1 MSGMSDSQHH
11 TPLFPALYVV
21 ATPIGNLGDITMRAL
36 DILQRVDRVA
46 AEDTRVSG
54 QLLAHFNISKP
65 MVSIREH
72 NEREAADKVIA
83 WIAAGDAVAYMSD
96 AGTPAVSDPGARL
109 VAAVRAAGLR
119 VVPIP
124 GVSAVTA
131 ALSAAGVESGTWLF
145 HGFLPPKSGA
155 RKAQLQTLA
164 ALPCALV
171 FYEAPHRIEE
181 TLADMATVLDS
192 ERAVTLAR
200 ELTKR
205 FETIVTLPLRDAPV
219 WLAAD
224 PNNVRG
230 EFVVIVHPPAAEA
243 AIVDAEAMRVL
254 DVLLGELPPTLA
266 SKLASKITG
275 RSKAELYK
283 MSLALKPQDQEN
295 LDQEDA

>member
-1 MSGMSDSQHH
+1 MNESAHH
-11 TPLFPALYVV
+11 TRLPPALYVV
-21 ATPIGNLGDITMRAL
+21 ATPIGNLGDITLRAIETL
-36 DILQRVDRVA
+36 KYVDRVA

-54 QLLAHFNISKP
+54 QLLAHFTLSKP
-65 MVSIREH
+65 LISIREH
-72 NEREAADKVIA
+72 NEREAAIKVIA
-83 WIAAGDAVAYMSD
+83 WIAAGEAVAYVSD

-109 VAAVRAAGLR
+109 VAAVREAGLT

-124 GVSAVTA
+124 GASAVTT

-155 RKAQLQTLA
+155 RKAHLQTLA

-181 TLADMATVLDS
+181 TLADMAAVLDDA
-192 ERAVTLAR
+192 RAVTLAR

-205 FETIVTLPLRDAPV
+205 FETIVTLPLREAPA

-230 EFVVIVHPPAAEA
+230 EFVVIVHPPAAA
-243 AIVDAEAMRVL
+243 AAVVDAEAMRVL
-254 DVLLGELPPTLA
+254 DVLLAELPPTLA
-266 SKLASKITG
+266 AKLTSKITG

-283 MSLALKPQDQEN
+283 MTLALKPQDQP
-295 LDQEDA
+295 DQEDA

>member
-1 MSGMSDSQHH
+1 MNESAHH
-11 TPLFPALYVV
+11 TRLPPALYVV
-21 ATPIGNLGDITMRAL
+21 ATPIGNLGDITLRAL
-36 DILQRVDRVA
+36 DILRSADRVA

-72 NEREAADKVIA
+72 NEREAANKVIA
-83 WIAAGDAVAYMSD
+83 WIVAGEAVAYVSD

-109 VAAVRAAGLR
+109 VAAVRAAGL
-119 VVPIP
+119 VVIPIP
-124 GVSAVTA
+124 GASAVTT

-145 HGFLPPKSGA
+145 HGFLPPKAGA
-155 RKAQLQTLA
+155 RRAQLQTLA
-164 ALPCALV
+164 VLPSALV

-181 TLADMATVLDS
+181 TLSDMAAVLDDA
-192 ERAVTLAR
+192 RAVTLAR

-205 FETIVTLPLRDAPV
+205 FETIVTLPLRDAPA

-230 EFVVIVHPPAAEA
+230 EFVVIVHPPAAA
-243 AIVDAEAMRVL
+243 AAVVDAEAMRVL

-266 SKLASKITG
+266 AKLTSKITG
-275 RSKAELYK
+275 RSKADLYK
-283 MSLALKPQDQEN
+283 MTLALKPQDQE
-295 LDQEDA
+295 DA

>member
-1 MSGMSDSQHH
+1 MSESLHL
-11 TPLFPALYVV
+11 TRLPPALYVV
-21 ATPIGNLGDITMRAL
+21 ATPIGNLGDITLRAL
-36 DILQRVDRVA
+36 DTLKSVDRVA

-65 MVSIREH
+65 LISIREH
-72 NEREAADKVIA
+72 NERAAADKVIA
-83 WIAAGDAVAYMSD
+83 WIVAGEAVAYVSD

-109 VAAVRAAGLR
+109 VAAVRAAGLT

-124 GVSAVTA
+124 GASAVTT
-131 ALSAAGVESGTWLF
+131 ALSAAGIESGQWLF

-155 RKAQLQTLA
+155 RRAQLQTLA
-164 ALPCALV
+164 ALPSALV

-181 TLADMATVLDS
+181 TLADMAAVLDGA
-192 ERAVTLAR
+192 RPVTLAR

-205 FETIVTLPLRDAPV
+205 FESIVTLPLADAPA

-224 PNNVRG
+224 PNHVRG
-230 EFVVIVHPPAAEA
+230 EFVVIVHPPAAA
-243 AIVDAEAMRVL
+243 AAMVDAEAMRVL

-266 SKLASKITG
+266 AKLASKISG

-283 MSLALKPQDQEN
+283 MTLALKPHEQDE
-295 LDQEDA
+295 A

>member
-1 MSGMSDSQHH
+1 MNESTHH
-11 TPLFPALYVV
+11 TRLPPALYVV
-21 ATPIGNLGDITMRAL
+21 ATPIGNLGDITLRAL
-36 DILQRVDRVA
+36 DILRSADRVA

-72 NEREAADKVIA
+72 NEREAANKVIA
-83 WIAAGDAVAYMSD
+83 WIAAGEAVAYVSD

-109 VAAVRAAGLR
+109 VTAVRAAGLV

-124 GVSAVTA
+124 GASAVTT

-145 HGFLPPKSGA
+145 HGFLPPKAGA
-155 RKAQLQTLA
+155 RRAQLQTLA
-164 ALPCALV
+164 ALPSALV

-181 TLADMATVLDS
+181 TLTDMATVLDGA
-192 ERAVTLAR
+192 RAVTLAR

-205 FETIVTLPLRDAPV
+205 FETIVTLPLRDAPA

-230 EFVVIVHPPAAEA
+230 EFVVIVHPPAAA
-243 AIVDAEAMRVL
+243 AAVVDAEAMRVL
-254 DVLLGELPPTLA
+254 DVLLAELPPTLA
-266 SKLASKITG
+266 ARLTSKITG
-275 RSKAELYK
+275 RSKADLYK
-283 MSLALKPQDQEN
+283 MTLALKPP
-295 LDQEDA
+295 DQEDA

>member
-1 MSGMSDSQHH
+1 MNESAHH
-11 TPLFPALYVV
+11 TRLPPALYVV
-21 ATPIGNLGDITMRAL
+21 ATPIGNLGDITLRAIETL
-36 DILQRVDRVA
+36 KYVDRVA

-54 QLLAHFNISKP
+54 QLLAHFTLSKP
-65 MVSIREH
+65 LISIREH
-72 NEREAADKVIA
+72 NEREAANKVIA
-83 WIAAGDAVAYMSD
+83 WIAAGEAVAYVSD

-109 VAAVRAAGLR
+109 VAGVREAGLT

-124 GVSAVTA
+124 GASAVTT

-155 RKAQLQTLA
+155 RKAHLQTLA

-181 TLADMATVLDS
+181 TLADMAAVLDDA
-192 ERAVTLAR
+192 RAVTLAR

-205 FETIVTLPLRDAPV
+205 FETIVTLPLREAPA

-230 EFVVIVHPPAAEA
+230 EFVVIVHPPAAA
-243 AIVDAEAMRVL
+243 AAVVDAEAMRVL
-254 DVLLGELPPTLA
+254 DVLLAELPPTLA
-266 SKLASKITG
+266 AKLTSKITG

-283 MSLALKPQDQEN
+283 MTLALKPQDQP
-295 LDQEDA
+295 DQEDA

>member
-1 MSGMSDSQHH
+1 
-11 TPLFPALYVV
+11 
-21 ATPIGNLGDITMRAL
+21 
-36 DILQRVDRVA
+36 VA

-72 NEREAADKVIA
+72 NEREAANKVIA
-83 WIAAGDAVAYMSD
+83 WIAAGDAVAYVSD

-109 VAAVRAAGLR
+109 VTAVRAAGLV

-124 GVSAVTA
+124 GASAVTT

-145 HGFLPPKSGA
+145 HGFLPPKAGA
-155 RKAQLQTLA
+155 RRAQLQTLA
-164 ALPCALV
+164 ALPSALV

-181 TLADMATVLDS
+181 TLIDMATVLDGA
-192 ERAVTLAR
+192 RAVTLAR

-205 FETIVTLPLRDAPV
+205 FETIVTLPLRDAPA

-230 EFVVIVHPPAAEA
+230 EFVVIVHPPAAA
-243 AIVDAEAMRVL
+243 AAVVDAEAMRVL
-254 DVLLGELPPTLA
+254 DVLLAELPPTLA
-266 SKLASKITG
+266 AKLTSKITG
-275 RSKAELYK
+275 RSKADLYK
-283 MSLALKPQDQEN
+283 MTLALKPQN
-295 LDQEDA
+295 QEDA

>member
-1 MSGMSDSQHH
+1 MNETAHH

-21 ATPIGNLGDITMRAL
+21 ATPIGNLGDITLRAL

-65 MVSIREH
+65 LVSIREH
-72 NEREAADKVIA
+72 NERAAAEGVVARIV
-83 WIAAGDAVAYMSD
+83 AGDAVAYVSD

-124 GVSAVTA
+124 GASAVTA
-131 ALSAAGVESGTWLF
+131 ALSAAGVEAGAWLF

-155 RKAQLQTLA
+155 RRAQLQALA
-164 ALPCALV
+164 ALPAALV

-181 TLADMATVLDS
+181 TLADMAAVLDGA
-192 ERAVTLAR
+192 RPVTLAR

-205 FETIVTLPLRDAPV
+205 FETIVTLPLSEAPA

-230 EFVVIVHPPAAEA
+230 EFVVIVHAPVTEVA
-243 AIVDAEAMRVL
+243 VDAEAMRVL
-254 DVLLGELPPTLA
+254 DILQGALPPTLA
-266 SKLASKITG
+266 AKLASQITG

-283 MSLALKPQDQEN
+283 MSLAMKPREQDSE
-295 LDQEDA
+295 

>member
-1 MSGMSDSQHH
+1 
-11 TPLFPALYVV
+11 
-21 ATPIGNLGDITMRAL
+21 
-36 DILQRVDRVA
+36 
-46 AEDTRVSG
+46 
-54 QLLAHFNISKP
+54 
-65 MVSIREH
+65 
-72 NEREAADKVIA
+72 
-83 WIAAGDAVAYMSD
+83 
-96 AGTPAVSDPGARL
+96 
-109 VAAVRAAGLR
+109 
-119 VVPIP
+119 
-124 GVSAVTA
+124 VTA

-145 HGFLPPKSGA
+145 HGFLPPKTGA
-155 RKAQLQTLA
+155 RRAQLQTLA

-181 TLADMATVLDS
+181 TLADMAAVLDGA
-192 ERAVTLAR
+192 RAVTLAR

-205 FETIVTLPLRDAPV
+205 FETIVTLPLCDATA

-283 MSLALKPQDQEN
+283 MSLALKPQNQKN

>member
-1 MSGMSDSQHH
+1 MNESTHH
-11 TPLFPALYVV
+11 TRLPPALYVV
-21 ATPIGNLGDITMRAL
+21 ATPIGNLGDITLRAI
-36 DILQRVDRVA
+36 DILKCVDRVA

-72 NEREAADKVIA
+72 NEREAANKVIA
-83 WIAAGDAVAYMSD
+83 WITAGEAVAYVSD

-109 VAAVRAAGLR
+109 VTAVRAAGLL

-124 GVSAVTA
+124 GASAVTT

-145 HGFLPPKSGA
+145 HGFLPPKTGA
-155 RKAQLQTLA
+155 RRAQLQTLA
-164 ALPCALV
+164 ALPGALV

-181 TLADMATVLDS
+181 TLVDMAAVLDGA
-192 ERAVTLAR
+192 RAVTLAR

-205 FETIVTLPLRDAPV
+205 FETIVTLPLRDAPA

-230 EFVVIVHPPAAEA
+230 EFVVIVHPPAAA
-243 AIVDAEAMRVL
+243 AAVVDAEAMRVL
-254 DVLLGELPPTLA
+254 VVLLGELPPTLA
-266 SKLASKITG
+266 AKLTSKITG
-275 RSKAELYK
+275 RSKADLYK
-283 MSLALKPQDQEN
+283 MTLALKPQDQE
-295 LDQEDA
+295 DA

>member
-1 MSGMSDSQHH
+1 MNDSQHH

-54 QLLAHFNISKP
+54 QLLTHFNISKP

-109 VAAVRAAGLR
+109 VAAVRAAGMR

-124 GVSAVTA
+124 GVSAVTT

-155 RKAQLQTLA
+155 RKAQLQALA
-164 ALPCALV
+164 ALPSALV

-181 TLADMATVLDS
+181 TLADMAAVLDS

-205 FETIVTLPLRDAPV
+205 FETIVTLPLRDAPA

-230 EFVVIVHPPAAEA
+230 EFVVIIHPPAAEA

-266 SKLASKITG
+266 SRLASKITG